1 VNSVNIIGRL
11 TRDPELRSTAGGTSV
26 CKLRV
31 AYDQGKNNTG
41 YVDVA
46 VFSKAGEDCAE
57 YLVKGQE
64 VGISARLQWREWD
77 ADNGSGKRQ
86 AHELI
91 AHRVDFLRKPKD
103 ADSSTESDVPADAAD
118 LVPAGAGAEGTD
130 DIPF

>member
-1 VNSVNIIGRL
+1 MNSVNLIGRL
-11 TRDPELRSTAGGTSV
+11 TRDPELRTTAGGTSV

-31 AYDQGKNNTG
+31 AYDQGKNNSG

-46 VFSKAGEDCAE
+46 VFSKAGENCAE

-64 VGISARLQWREWD
+64 VAISARLQWREWD

-86 AHELI
+86 ALELV

-103 ADSSTESDVPADAAD
+103 ADSSESEVPADDADYAAS
-118 LVPAGAGAEGTD
+118 VAASEGD
-130 DIPF
+130 GDIPF